1 MIECQLTWKAA
12 KCHSWLSTLLEKSN
26 TSSARFTKRKLTFF
40 HTLCNSLNELNF
52 HWKCHTIS
60 FLAVI
65 TTIKPLIFFRSILKE
80 SSIVL
85 KSAVC
90 HQSYIRHSPFRCQSR
105 FLAIDH
111 QIVPEGAATLLP
123 LLIVLHALR

>member
-1 MIECQLTWKAA
+1 MSHDILF
-12 KCHSWLSTLLEKSN
+12 
-26 TSSARFTKRKLTFF
+26 SSDYYDQ
-40 HTLCNSLNELNF
+40 
-52 HWKCHTIS
+52 TID
-60 FLAVI
+60 FL
-65 TTIKPLIFFRSILKE
+65 RSILKE